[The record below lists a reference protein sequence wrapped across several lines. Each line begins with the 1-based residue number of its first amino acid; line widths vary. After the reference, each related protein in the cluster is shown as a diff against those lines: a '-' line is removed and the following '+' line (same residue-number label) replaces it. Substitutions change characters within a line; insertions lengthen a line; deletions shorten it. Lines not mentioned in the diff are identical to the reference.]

1 MSGLSEL
8 TRLKISLL
16 CQGIR
21 LPESTK
27 ERFPGYRQ
35 KRASLSEGVC
45 FKLLPESGGEI
56 SANLAVHEPFVARSE
71 YSLSED
77 EGWVCRDGRRVIR
90 AKIIDYPSWYRDK
103 LPDGTT
109 FQEVV
114 QMHYEKILAT
124 SLTNFC
130 EFKEEGRGCH
140 FCALGYG
147 ADKRR
152 FKDPDQIAGVIRIL
166 KERGIPFEEVN
177 LNSGSLLDEKEAV
190 SMFVAALRKIREVTR
205 VPVYAQ
211 ICPPEDPAFLERLKE
226 AGLTTVSFNIE
237 IFDEQ
242 VRREIMPAKGSLPVG
257 HYLDVIARAVALFGR
272 GNVSSWLIAG
282 LEHPQSTIRGIRE
295 LASRGAIPFVSVF
308 RPLIGSKL
316 AGADPPKADLI
327 YPVFEALGEELARSC
342 LNPAASPGGC
352 VKCNCCS
359 ALQEVFA

>member
-1 MSGLSEL
+1 MLSEL
-8 TRLKISLL
+8 TRLKIDLL

-21 LPESTK
+21 VPKGTL
-27 ERFPGYRQ
+27 ERFPGYRH
-35 KRASLSEGVC
+35 KRASLSEGMC

-56 SANLAVHEPFVARSE
+56 PVNLAVHEPFVARSE
-71 YSLSED
+71 FSLSED
-77 EGWVCRDGRRVIR
+77 EGWVSRDGRQAIR
-90 AKIIDYPSWYRDK
+90 TRIIDYPSWYRDT

-114 QMHYEKILAT
+114 QVHCEKILAT

-130 EFKEEGRGCH
+130 EFKEDGRGCR
-140 FCALGYG
+140 FCALGYEAG
-147 ADKRR
+147 EKR
-152 FKDPDQIAGVIRIL
+152 FKDPDQIARVIRLL
-166 KERGIPFEEVN
+166 KERGAPFEEVN
-177 LNSGSLLDEKEAV
+177 LNSGTLLDEKEGVA
-190 SMFVAALRKIREVTR
+190 MFVAALRKIREATR

-211 ICPPEDPAFLERLKE
+211 LCPPEDPGLLECLKE

-242 VRREIMPAKGSLPVG
+242 VRQEMMPAKGNLPVS
-257 HYLDVIARAVALFGR
+257 HYLDVIARAVRLFGR

-316 AGADPPKADLI
+316 ARADPPKADFI
-327 YPVFEALGEELARSC
+327 YPVFEALGEELARSH
-342 LNPAASPGGC
+342 LAPAASPGGC

-359 ALQEVFA
+359 ALREVST